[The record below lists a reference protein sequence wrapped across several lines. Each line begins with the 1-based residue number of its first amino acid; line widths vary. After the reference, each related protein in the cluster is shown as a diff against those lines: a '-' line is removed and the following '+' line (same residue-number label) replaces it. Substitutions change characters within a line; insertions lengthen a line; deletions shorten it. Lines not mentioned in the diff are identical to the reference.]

1 MTEREFEMSVLE
13 RPQPRPGV
21 LKIQAYVPGK
31 SSAPGVA
38 KVFKLSSNETPLGAS
53 PKAIAA
59 YDAVGKHLHDYPDG
73 AATALREAIGRT
85 YGLDPARIVCG
96 AGSDDLLNLLA
107 RAYLQDGDEAIHTT
121 HGFLVYPIAT
131 LGAGATPVV
140 APEKEY
146 AADVDAI
153 LARVTPRTKIVF
165 LANPNNPTGTYI
177 PFDEVKRL
185 HAGLPKHVLF
195 VIDAAYAE
203 YVKRNDYESGI
214 ELVATSENV
223 VMTRTFSKIY
233 GLAALRLGWLYGPAH
248 VVDAVNRIR
257 GPFNVNAPS
266 IAAGVAALADV
277 AHVERSREHNEK
289 WLAWLTDEIRKV
301 GLKVTPSIGN
311 FLLIHFPDTKG
322 KTAKD
327 ADALLTSRGL
337 VLRAV
342 GAYQLPNALRMSVGT
357 EEANRLVVKTL
368 AELMGTKG

>member
-1 MTEREFEMSVLE
+1 MSVLE

-38 KVFKLSSNETPLGAS
+38 KVFKLSSNETPLGPS
-53 PKAIAA
+53 PKAIEA
-59 YDAVGKHLHDYPDG
+59 YNQVGKHLEDYPDG
-73 AATALREAIGRT
+73 GATELREAIGRT
-85 YGLDPARIVCG
+85 FGLDPARIVCG

-140 APEKEY
+140 APETEHT
-146 AADVDAI
+146 ADVDAI

-185 HAGLPKHVLF
+185 QAGLPKYVLL
-195 VIDAAYAE
+195 VIDSAYAE
-203 YVKRNDYESGI
+203 YVRRNDYESGI

-248 VVDAVNRIR
+248 VVDAVNSIR

-266 IAAGVAALADV
+266 IAAGVAALGDT
-277 AHVERSREHNEK
+277 AHLERSREHNEK
-289 WLAWLTDEIRKV
+289 WLAWLTDEIRKI
-301 GLKVTPSIGN
+301 GLKVTPSVGN
-311 FLLIHFPDTKG
+311 FILIHFPDTKG
-322 KTAKD
+322 KSAKD

-337 VLRAV
+337 ILRAV
-342 GAYQLPNALRMSVGT
+342 GAYHLPNALRMSVGT
-357 EEANRLVVKTL
+357 EEANRGVVATL
-368 AELMGTKG
+368 TELMGKKG